1 MNKYINTSI
10 NLVILGLLIYIT
22 LMVKEIH
29 DETINDCPTCMIP
42 MKMEALWLN
51 TKKTL
56 PIKTSANKSLE

>member
-42 MKMEALWLN
+42 MKMEAL
-51 TKKTL
+51 
-56 PIKTSANKSLE
+56 